1 MNSYA
6 AMCKKHE
13 KEYYNDKTR
22 IIIKDDDGIKW
33 YFGTFEQL
41 QKSYNSKKAT
51 IQAIKAICLLI
62 RSRQL
67 DPATLPFAIVVK

>member
-22 IIIKDDDGIKW
+22 IIIKDDDNIKW
-33 YFGTFEQL
+33 DFGTFEQL

-51 IQAIKAICLLI
+51 IQAIKAICLLVH
-62 RSRQL
+62 SRQL
-67 DPATLPFAIVVK
+67 DPATLPFATMIK

>member
-6 AMCKKHE
+6 VMCKKHE
-13 KEYYNDKTR
+13 KEYDNDKTR
-22 IIIKDDDGIKW
+22 IIIKDNDNIIWD
-33 YFGTFEQL
+33 FGTFEKL

-51 IQAIKAICLLI
+51 IQAIKTICLLI

-67 DPATLPFAIVVK
+67 DPATLPFARMVK